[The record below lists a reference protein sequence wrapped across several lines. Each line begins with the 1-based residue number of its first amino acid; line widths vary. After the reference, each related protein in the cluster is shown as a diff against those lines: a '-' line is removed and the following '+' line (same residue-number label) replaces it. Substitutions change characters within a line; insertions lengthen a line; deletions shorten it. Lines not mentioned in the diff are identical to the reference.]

1 MNKREVAHVLRVM
14 GKLLDVK
21 GEEAFKVRSYERA
34 ADSIMSGDYDL
45 AGMAKAGRLLEIP
58 NIGRN
63 LEPKVRELIL
73 TGRSSFLER
82 LTEEIPAGILDLLN
96 VPGIGARTARL
107 LYDSLGVKDLA
118 SLRAA
123 ISEHKVQALPGL
135 GKKREEL
142 MAKGL
147 DEIEKYAGRIN
158 LGLVLP
164 LLDSLV
170 LTLSELGIRSAVAG
184 EARRFEETVGRLDL
198 VMECR
203 DHESPGDL
211 IVRSGLVLEDMKAAL
226 QEAWDPQSKAFV
238 LRTSFGVPLWV
249 HVASHEDFA
258 VRLMYATGPESYLR
272 FMEKRAGERGYRLDA
287 GGLFKGDERL
297 ELEGEAEIH
306 DFLDMDDVPPEVR
319 HRPEMAQA
327 AAVRSLPQLVSVS
340 DLRGDLHVHTTWSDG
355 VASVEAMVQ
364 KAAGLGHSY
373 IAITDHAT
381 PIKMIRGITA
391 ERLDDLIA
399 EVRRVAAAYPRIR
412 VLAGIEVDILKDG
425 KLYLSDECLQKLDL
439 VIASVH
445 QDLGDSR
452 GDLLRR
458 LTEAARNPHVDVIG
472 HPTGRLI
479 GRRPGVK
486 TGLMSLFE
494 AASKHGTVLEI
505 SSSSERLDLPEPL
518 VRDALRLGC
527 LFSVSTDAHSPE
539 GLESL
544 SLGVNASARRAGLP
558 PQAVVNTSPDP
569 LSRLKGS

>member
-14 GKLLDVK
+14 GKLLAVK

-34 ADSIMSGDYDL
+34 ADSIMAGDYDL

>member
-14 GKLLDVK
+14 GKLLAVK

-34 ADSIMSGDYDL
+34 ADSIMAGDYDL

-211 IVRSGLVLEDMKAAL
+211 IVRSGLVFEDMKAAL

-486 TGLMSLFE
+486 TGLMPLFE